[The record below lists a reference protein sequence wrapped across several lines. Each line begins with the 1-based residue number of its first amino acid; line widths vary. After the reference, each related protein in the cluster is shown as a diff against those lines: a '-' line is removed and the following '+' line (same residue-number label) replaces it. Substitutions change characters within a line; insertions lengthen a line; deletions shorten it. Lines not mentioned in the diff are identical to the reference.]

1 MRKIMLSSA
10 LLLFS
15 LASFAQK
22 HQVVSAY
29 NYLKN
34 NELNEAKAAIDEAA
48 KNEQTI
54 GLAKT
59 WVYRGQ
65 VYYAIALD
73 TTGTYNVPDALDI
86 SLSSFKEGGKLDTKK
101 EFEEDI
107 SRGVEGIAFMNFNRG
122 VIPYNNKEYEL
133 ALKHFNAVSEA
144 YDFLNQTYNLGIV
157 DTTAMFYGAYAA
169 TGCRKY
175 DIAKNKYETLLSANH
190 KKPEIFQGLEVIALS
205 MGDTAQALKY
215 IEQGRT
221 MFPDNNQLMFDELNI
236 YLAQN
241 KNFYDTVPK
250 YDPTNGK
257 IIGDTI
263 IYSDKVL
270 DKLKD
275 AIAKNPSSVELNY
288 VLGNKYDS
296 NLKDTANAIKY
307 YEAALKIKPDF
318 FDALYSAGALYYN
331 QAVNINDV
339 MNKLGYDQASQKKY
353 NILEVERDKMFSR
366 ALPYFERAYAV
377 DASDKDT
384 KSALREIYT
393 RLKMDDKIL
402 TLDKKLTM
410 EQYNSIT
417 IGDGIDKVLN
427 ILGNGKSSGQTKSG
441 SDIIEIF
448 TWESDKVIISIQ
460 FINQKVSTK
469 NQVGL

>member
-107 SRGVEGIAFMNFNRG
+107 SRGVEGIAFMNFNMG
-122 VIPYNNKEYEL
+122 VIPYNNKEFEL

-157 DTTAMFYGAYAA
+157 DTTAMFYGAFAA

-205 MGDTAQALKY
+205 MGDTLLALQY

-241 KNFYDTVPK
+241 KTQE
-250 YDPTNGK
+250 
-257 IIGDTI
+257 
-263 IYSDKVL
+263 VL
-270 DKLKD
+270 NKLKD

-393 RLKMDDKIL
+393 RLKMDDKL
-402 TLDKKLTM
+402 
-410 EQYNSIT
+410 S
-417 IGDGIDKVLN
+417 N
-427 ILGNGKSSGQTKSG
+427 IK
-441 SDIIEIF
+441 
-448 TWESDKVIISIQ
+448 
-460 FINQKVSTK
+460 
-469 NQVGL
+469 

>member
-122 VIPYNNKEYEL
+122 VIPYNNKEFEL

-157 DTTAMFYGAYAA
+157 DTTAMFYGAFAA

-241 KNFYDTVPK
+241 KTQE
-250 YDPTNGK
+250 
-257 IIGDTI
+257 
-263 IYSDKVL
+263 VL
-270 DKLKD
+270 NKLKD

-393 RLKMDDKIL
+393 RLKMDDKL
-402 TLDKKLTM
+402 
-410 EQYNSIT
+410 S
-417 IGDGIDKVLN
+417 N
-427 ILGNGKSSGQTKSG
+427 IK
-441 SDIIEIF
+441 
-448 TWESDKVIISIQ
+448 
-460 FINQKVSTK
+460 
-469 NQVGL
+469 

>member
-22 HQVVSAY
+22 HQVSSACI
-29 NYLKN
+29 YLKN

-122 VIPYNNKEYEL
+122 VIPYNNKEFEL

-157 DTTAMFYGAYAA
+157 DTTAMFYGAFAA

-241 KNFYDTVPK
+241 KTQE
-250 YDPTNGK
+250 
-257 IIGDTI
+257 
-263 IYSDKVL
+263 VL
-270 DKLKD
+270 NKLKD

-393 RLKMDDKIL
+393 RLKMDDKL
-402 TLDKKLTM
+402 
-410 EQYNSIT
+410 S
-417 IGDGIDKVLN
+417 N
-427 ILGNGKSSGQTKSG
+427 IK
-441 SDIIEIF
+441 
-448 TWESDKVIISIQ
+448 
-460 FINQKVSTK
+460 
-469 NQVGL
+469 

>member
-34 NELNEAKAAIDEAA
+34 NELNEAKAAIDEAS
-48 KNEQTI
+48 KNEMTM
-54 GLAKT
+54 GVAKT

-65 VYYAIALD
+65 VYFAIASD
-73 TTGTYNVPDALDI
+73 TSGAYNVPDALDI
-86 SLSSFKEGGKLDTKK
+86 SLSSFKEAGLLDSKK
-101 EFEEDI
+101 EFEEEI
-107 SRGVEGIAFMNFNRG
+107 SQGVEGVAFMNFNRG

-175 DIAKNKYETLLSANH
+175 DIAKAKYDRLLMANH
-190 KKPEIFQGLEVIALS
+190 HKPEIFQGLKDIALS
-205 MGDTAQALKY
+205 MGDTVQALQY
-215 IEQGRT
+215 IEQGRI

-236 YLAQN
+236 YLAQLNIQNTLILDADTALASRSDTSNANAQN
-241 KNFYDTVPK
+241 K
-250 YDPTNGK
+250 
-257 IIGDTI
+257 IQE
-263 IYSDKVL
+263 VL
-270 DKLKD
+270 NKLKE

-307 YEAALKIKPDF
+307 YEAALKLNPNF

-331 QAVNINDV
+331 QAVSINDA
-339 MNKLGYDQASQKKY
+339 MNKLGFDAASQKKY
-353 NILEVERDKMFSR
+353 NLLEVERDKMFAR
-366 ALPYFERAYAV
+366 GLPYFERAYAV
-377 DASDKDT
+377 DANDKDT

-393 RLKMDDKIL
+393 RLKMDDKL
-402 TLDKKLTM
+402 
-410 EQYNSIT
+410 S
-417 IGDGIDKVLN
+417 N
-427 ILGNGKSSGQTKSG
+427 IK
-441 SDIIEIF
+441 
-448 TWESDKVIISIQ
+448 
-460 FINQKVSTK
+460 
-469 NQVGL
+469 

>member
-10 LLLFS
+10 LLLIS

-241 KNFYDTVPK
+241 KTQE
-250 YDPTNGK
+250 
-257 IIGDTI
+257 
-263 IYSDKVL
+263 VL
-270 DKLKD
+270 NKLKD

-331 QAVNINDV
+331 QAVSINDV

-393 RLKMDDKIL
+393 RLKMDDKL
-402 TLDKKLTM
+402 
-410 EQYNSIT
+410 S
-417 IGDGIDKVLN
+417 N
-427 ILGNGKSSGQTKSG
+427 IK
-441 SDIIEIF
+441 
-448 TWESDKVIISIQ
+448 
-460 FINQKVSTK
+460 
-469 NQVGL
+469 

>member
-122 VIPYNNKEYEL
+122 VIPYNNKEFEL

-157 DTTAMFYGAYAA
+157 DTTAMFYGAFAA

-241 KNFYDTVPK
+241 KTQE
-250 YDPTNGK
+250 
-257 IIGDTI
+257 
-263 IYSDKVL
+263 VL
-270 DKLKD
+270 NKLKD

-331 QAVNINDV
+331 QAVSINDV

-393 RLKMDDKIL
+393 RLKMDDKL
-402 TLDKKLTM
+402 
-410 EQYNSIT
+410 S
-417 IGDGIDKVLN
+417 N
-427 ILGNGKSSGQTKSG
+427 IK
-441 SDIIEIF
+441 
-448 TWESDKVIISIQ
+448 
-460 FINQKVSTK
+460 
-469 NQVGL
+469 

>member
-10 LLLFS
+10 LLLIS

-122 VIPYNNKEYEL
+122 VIPYNNKEFEL

-241 KNFYDTVPK
+241 KTQE
-250 YDPTNGK
+250 
-257 IIGDTI
+257 
-263 IYSDKVL
+263 VL
-270 DKLKD
+270 NKLKD

-331 QAVNINDV
+331 QAVSINDV

-393 RLKMDDKIL
+393 RLKMDDKL
-402 TLDKKLTM
+402 
-410 EQYNSIT
+410 S
-417 IGDGIDKVLN
+417 N
-427 ILGNGKSSGQTKSG
+427 IK
-441 SDIIEIF
+441 
-448 TWESDKVIISIQ
+448 
-460 FINQKVSTK
+460 
-469 NQVGL
+469 

>member
-1 MRKIMLSSA
+1 
-10 LLLFS
+10 
-15 LASFAQK
+15 
-22 HQVVSAY
+22 
-29 NYLKN
+29 
-34 NELNEAKAAIDEAA
+34 
-48 KNEQTI
+48 
-54 GLAKT
+54 
-59 WVYRGQ
+59 
-65 VYYAIALD
+65 
-73 TTGTYNVPDALDI
+73 
-86 SLSSFKEGGKLDTKK
+86 
-101 EFEEDI
+101 
-107 SRGVEGIAFMNFNRG
+107 
-122 VIPYNNKEYEL
+122 
-133 ALKHFNAVSEA
+133 
-144 YDFLNQTYNLGIV
+144 
-157 DTTAMFYGAYAA
+157 MFYGAYAA

-241 KNFYDTVPK
+241 KTQE
-250 YDPTNGK
+250 
-257 IIGDTI
+257 
-263 IYSDKVL
+263 VL
-270 DKLKD
+270 NKLKD

-331 QAVNINDV
+331 QAVSINDV

-393 RLKMDDKIL
+393 RLKMDDKL
-402 TLDKKLTM
+402 
-410 EQYNSIT
+410 S
-417 IGDGIDKVLN
+417 N
-427 ILGNGKSSGQTKSG
+427 IK
-441 SDIIEIF
+441 
-448 TWESDKVIISIQ
+448 
-460 FINQKVSTK
+460 
-469 NQVGL
+469 

>member
-65 VYYAIALD
+65 VYSAIALD

-122 VIPYNNKEYEL
+122 VIPYNNKEFEL

-157 DTTAMFYGAYAA
+157 DTTAMFYGAFAA

-205 MGDTAQALKY
+205 MGDTLLALQY

-241 KNFYDTVPK
+241 KTQEVFN
-250 YDPTNGK
+250 
-257 IIGDTI
+257 
-263 IYSDKVL
+263 
-270 DKLKD
+270 KLKD

-393 RLKMDDKIL
+393 RLKMDDKL
-402 TLDKKLTM
+402 
-410 EQYNSIT
+410 S
-417 IGDGIDKVLN
+417 N
-427 ILGNGKSSGQTKSG
+427 IK
-441 SDIIEIF
+441 
-448 TWESDKVIISIQ
+448 
-460 FINQKVSTK
+460 
-469 NQVGL
+469 

>member
-65 VYYAIALD
+65 VYSAIALD

-122 VIPYNNKEYEL
+122 VIPYNNKEFEL

-157 DTTAMFYGAYAA
+157 DTTAMFYGAFAA

-205 MGDTAQALKY
+205 MGDTLLALQY

-241 KNFYDTVPK
+241 KTQE
-250 YDPTNGK
+250 
-257 IIGDTI
+257 
-263 IYSDKVL
+263 VL
-270 DKLKD
+270 NKLKD

-331 QAVNINDV
+331 QAVSINDV

-393 RLKMDDKIL
+393 RLKMDDKL
-402 TLDKKLTM
+402 
-410 EQYNSIT
+410 S
-417 IGDGIDKVLN
+417 N
-427 ILGNGKSSGQTKSG
+427 IK
-441 SDIIEIF
+441 
-448 TWESDKVIISIQ
+448 
-460 FINQKVSTK
+460 
-469 NQVGL
+469 

>member
-157 DTTAMFYGAYAA
+157 DTTAMFYGAFAA

-241 KNFYDTVPK
+241 KTQEVFN
-250 YDPTNGK
+250 
-257 IIGDTI
+257 
-263 IYSDKVL
+263 
-270 DKLKD
+270 KLKD

-331 QAVNINDV
+331 QAVSINDV

-393 RLKMDDKIL
+393 RLKMDDKL
-402 TLDKKLTM
+402 
-410 EQYNSIT
+410 S
-417 IGDGIDKVLN
+417 N
-427 ILGNGKSSGQTKSG
+427 IK
-441 SDIIEIF
+441 
-448 TWESDKVIISIQ
+448 
-460 FINQKVSTK
+460 
-469 NQVGL
+469 

>member
-34 NELNEAKAAIDEAA
+34 NELNEAKAAIDEAS
-48 KNEQTI
+48 KNELTM
-54 GLAKT
+54 GMAKT

-65 VYYAIALD
+65 VYFAIASD
-73 TTGTYNVPDALDI
+73 TSGAYNVPDALDI
-86 SLSSFKEGGKLDTKK
+86 SMSCFNEAGLLDSKK
-101 EFEEDI
+101 EFEEEI
-107 SRGVEGIAFMNFNRG
+107 SQGVEGVAFMNFNRG

-133 ALKHFNAVSEA
+133 ALKHFNAVSDA

-175 DIAKNKYETLLSANH
+175 DIAKAKYDRLLMANH
-190 KKPEIFQGLEVIALS
+190 HKPEIFQGLEVIALS
-205 MGDTAQALKY
+205 MGDTVQALQY
-215 IEQGRT
+215 IEQGRI

-241 KNFYDTVPK
+241 KTQE
-250 YDPTNGK
+250 
-257 IIGDTI
+257 
-263 IYSDKVL
+263 VL
-270 DKLKD
+270 NKLKE

-307 YEAALKIKPDF
+307 YEAALKLNPIF

-331 QAVNINDV
+331 QAVSINDV
-339 MNKLGYDQASQKKY
+339 MNKLGFDAASQKKY
-353 NILEVERDKMFSR
+353 NLLEVERDKMFAR
-366 ALPYFERAYAV
+366 GLPYFERAYAV
-377 DASDKDT
+377 DANDKDT

-393 RLKMDDKIL
+393 RLKMDDKL
-402 TLDKKLTM
+402 
-410 EQYNSIT
+410 S
-417 IGDGIDKVLN
+417 N
-427 ILGNGKSSGQTKSG
+427 IK
-441 SDIIEIF
+441 
-448 TWESDKVIISIQ
+448 
-460 FINQKVSTK
+460 
-469 NQVGL
+469 

>member
-65 VYYAIALD
+65 VYSAIALD

-122 VIPYNNKEYEL
+122 VIPYNNKEFEL

-157 DTTAMFYGAYAA
+157 DTTAMFYGAFAA

-205 MGDTAQALKY
+205 MGDTLLALQY

-241 KNFYDTVPK
+241 KTQE
-250 YDPTNGK
+250 
-257 IIGDTI
+257 
-263 IYSDKVL
+263 VL
-270 DKLKD
+270 NKLKD

-393 RLKMDDKIL
+393 RLKMDDKL
-402 TLDKKLTM
+402 
-410 EQYNSIT
+410 S
-417 IGDGIDKVLN
+417 N
-427 ILGNGKSSGQTKSG
+427 IK
-441 SDIIEIF
+441 
-448 TWESDKVIISIQ
+448 
-460 FINQKVSTK
+460 
-469 NQVGL
+469 

>member
-157 DTTAMFYGAYAA
+157 DTTAMFYGAFAA

-241 KNFYDTVPK
+241 KTQE
-250 YDPTNGK
+250 
-257 IIGDTI
+257 
-263 IYSDKVL
+263 VL
-270 DKLKD
+270 NKLKD

-393 RLKMDDKIL
+393 RLKMDDKL
-402 TLDKKLTM
+402 
-410 EQYNSIT
+410 S
-417 IGDGIDKVLN
+417 N
-427 ILGNGKSSGQTKSG
+427 IK
-441 SDIIEIF
+441 
-448 TWESDKVIISIQ
+448 
-460 FINQKVSTK
+460 
-469 NQVGL
+469 